1 MARHRP
7 RGATHVPGKQTLFLH
22 PSPAIVTR
30 HHHAVKTFLLS
41 LPYLVIVVLI
51 IRAQGSFDVFTV
63 WNCFPVAV
71 AFGALVGG
79 LRFRGPR
86 AAAFIA
92 FSVIAALL
100 PALFHLAWLFDWGG
114 TATGSS
120 TSALAFI
127 FVPFWVG
134 ILAAVAAAIAWCVA
148 RFFHRPAIARPE

>member
-1 MARHRP
+1 MKA
-7 RGATHVPGKQTLFLH
+7 
-22 PSPAIVTR
+22 
-30 HHHAVKTFLLS
+30 FLLS
-41 LPYLVIVVLI
+41 LPYLLVVALIV
-51 IRAQGSFDVFTV
+51 RAQGSFDGFTV

-86 AAAFIA
+86 AVAFIA
-92 FSVIAALL
+92 FSVVAALL

-134 ILAAVAAAIAWCVA
+134 VFAVVVAAVAWGVA
-148 RFFHRPAIARPE
+148 RCFHRRAVPKPE